1 MQIRF
6 AHVLF
11 FLYLCAQICCVRMYR
26 CMYIRASI
34 KVITKRKENTML
46 GMRESN
52 SPITGQ
58 AARDIRMQM
67 WRIASGHQNE
77 FDHQMAGS
85 LNKANT
91 EKRYSVEWRD

>member
-1 MQIRF
+1 MQFKF
-6 AHVLF
+6 AHVHF
-11 FLYLCAQICCVRMYR
+11 FLYLCAQNCCVRMYR
-26 CMYIRASI
+26 CIYTCEYKSHYQ
-34 KVITKRKENTML
+34 KRKENTML

>member
-1 MQIRF
+1 MHICIFFCTF
-6 AHVLF
+6 APKIVV
-11 FLYLCAQICCVRMYR
+11 CV
-26 CMYIRASI
+26 CIGVYIRASI